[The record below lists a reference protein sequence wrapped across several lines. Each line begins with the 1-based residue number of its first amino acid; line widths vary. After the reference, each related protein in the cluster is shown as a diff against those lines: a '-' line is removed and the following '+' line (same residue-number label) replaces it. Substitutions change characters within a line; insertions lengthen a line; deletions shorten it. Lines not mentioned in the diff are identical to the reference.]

1 VRGAFAPWGS
11 EEALSLGR
19 GERHRYASYIE
30 REDGV
35 ENHMSLRSIGAAWSE
50 SDGRQGARSAP
61 PPGPSMPKGA
71 KRRSTEPREA
81 HAITASHVKG
91 RPVIFR
97 GGSQGGLRRWPRL
110 TEGSRPASA
119 AHQRA
124 TPSSLRDGAPASSW
138 KSLPGGSQARAAS
151 SLSSSLHFPPPTR
164 P

>member
-1 VRGAFAPWGS
+1 MRAAFAPWGS

-19 GERHRYASYIE
+19 GQRHRYASSLE

-35 ENHMSLRSIGAAWSE
+35 ESHMSLRSIGAAWSE

-61 PPGPSMPKGA
+61 PPGPSSMPKGGA
-71 KRRSTEPREA
+71 KRRSPEAREA

-97 GGSQGGLRRWPRL
+97 GGSQGGLRGWPRL
-110 TEGSRPASA
+110 AESSRPASAA

-124 TPSSLRDGAPASSW
+124 TPSPLRDG
-138 KSLPGGSQARAAS
+138 KSLPGGPQARPVS
-151 SLSSSLHFPPPTR
+151 SLSSAR